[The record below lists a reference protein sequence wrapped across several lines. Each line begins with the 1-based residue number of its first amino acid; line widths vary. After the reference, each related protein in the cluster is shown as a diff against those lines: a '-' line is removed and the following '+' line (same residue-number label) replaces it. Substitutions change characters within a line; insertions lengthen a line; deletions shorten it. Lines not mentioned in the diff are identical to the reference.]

1 MLTFLKLGGSLITD
15 KKVERGFRREVM
27 VRLAAEIASALR
39 EEPDLRL
46 LIGHGSGSF
55 GHFAASRHKTIE
67 GVHTHEEWQAFAE
80 VATVAAELNYQVAAT
95 LRKAGVP
102 AWRIQPS
109 ASAMS
114 RDGELI
120 DMSVLPV
127 QCALEH
133 RLVPL
138 VYGDVCLDEIRG
150 GTITSTEKVF
160 FYLAGQLPV
169 DRIVLVGEVDG
180 VLDADRQVI
189 PQITPAN
196 IDHILDLLGGSSGVD
211 VTGGMETKV
220 QDMVDLARRNQNLTI
235 RIMSGLHEGL
245 VYRTL
250 VNGAT
255 PGTLI
260 SHQEG

>member
-27 VRLAAEIASALR
+27 MRLAAEIASALQ
-39 EEPDLRL
+39 EKPDLRL

-80 VATVAAELNYQVAAT
+80 VATVAAELNHLVADT
-95 LRKAGVP
+95 LHKAGVP
-102 AWRIQPS
+102 TWRIQPS
-109 ASAMS
+109 ASAIS
-114 RDGELI
+114 QNGELI
-120 DMSVLPV
+120 EMSILPV
-127 QCALEH
+127 QRALEH

-138 VYGDVCLDEIRG
+138 VYGDVCLDAIRG
-150 GTITSTEKVF
+150 GTIISTEKIF
-160 FYLAGQLPV
+160 FFLASQLRV
-169 DRIVLVGEVDG
+169 DRIVLLGEVDG
-180 VLDADRQVI
+180 VLGTDRQVI

-196 IDHILDLLGGSSGVD
+196 IDSILDALGGSSGVD

-220 QDMVDLARRNQNLTI
+220 QDMLELARQNQHLTI
-235 RIMSGLHEGL
+235 TIMSGLHKGL
-245 VYRTL
+245 VYQTL
-250 VNGAT
+250 LDNAT

-260 SHQEG
+260 SA